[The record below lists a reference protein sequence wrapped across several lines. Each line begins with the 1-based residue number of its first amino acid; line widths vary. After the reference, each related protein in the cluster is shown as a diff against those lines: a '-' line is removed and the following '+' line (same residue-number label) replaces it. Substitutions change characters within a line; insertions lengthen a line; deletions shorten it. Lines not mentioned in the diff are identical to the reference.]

1 MRYAY
6 FRVSTSEKSA
16 KQNYERQEKILEDF
30 QNSTGVIID
39 RIFVEHVS
47 GSIRADQR
55 TEFRKLLELLKKDDT
70 VYITETS
77 RFGRNY
83 IDCLQMLDIL
93 LLEYFVNVH
102 FICNYITLEAGEKMN
117 PYQWLT
123 ISNLF
128 LQDEFQRRKIGFDTA
143 KTLQN
148 KKQHGIK
155 LGAPAKYSKEDRNT
169 VIALWANGYTA
180 KKISEK
186 TGMSLALVYNIIKK
200 SD

>member
-1 MRYAY
+1 
-6 FRVSTSEKSA
+6 
-16 KQNYERQEKILEDF
+16 
-30 QNSTGVIID
+30 
-39 RIFVEHVS
+39 
-47 GSIRADQR
+47 
-55 TEFRKLLELLKKDDT
+55 
-70 VYITETS
+70 
-77 RFGRNY
+77 
-83 IDCLQMLDIL
+83 MLDIL